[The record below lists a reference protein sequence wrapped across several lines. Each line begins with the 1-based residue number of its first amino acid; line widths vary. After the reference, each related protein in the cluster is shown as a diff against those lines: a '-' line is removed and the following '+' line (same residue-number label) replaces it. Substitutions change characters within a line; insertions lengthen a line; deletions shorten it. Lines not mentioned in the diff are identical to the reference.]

1 MEDEK
6 QQKKK
11 KANAPTALGFGKGTR
26 SFFDYLLLT
35 QYESV
40 EDFLRKVDPLTNKEI
55 DSLLSEILEQ
65 RNEERRRPKCPKGTR
80 DMDPT

>member
-1 MEDEK
+1 M
-6 QQKKK
+6 
-11 KANAPTALGFGKGTR
+11 
-26 SFFDYLLLT
+26 LT